1 MILILASAAVA
12 TWFEVSP
19 PAPTPQTP
27 VSITFTTAPMGDC
40 GPTQSEVSIAGTNV
54 HVRLYIAVRTPAC
67 VPTVV
72 PRTIRVDIG
81 TLPIGLY
88 DLSADYNEIQWRGSF
103 LVRSATTALAVTSTA
118 GQLPVSIPN
127 GANSVTIGGV
137 PANLLKDP
145 ESGRTFALAPPHE
158 PGLYNVSAT
167 DANGNALAVA
177 NPIDY
182 FDPAAPPDLTVFER
196 VLFPVLDS
204 FAGANGSVWDSVA
217 TIENLGGD
225 YVEAFNTIG
234 TVPALRPPLSSFQFS
249 GRGHPH
255 GALLYI
261 PRQTAMAFSLR
272 VRDVASD
279 DPGFE
284 IVPVRESQ
292 FFRSPLTLAN
302 IPIGADYRTRLRIY
316 GIDPLP
322 DPEVSVASRV
332 WSTTLKL
339 QRGASIDQPAY
350 AEVDL
355 ATIPQLRGMDSITLQ
370 IGGSGRIWAFASAV
384 HTPTQRTIII
394 GPQ

>member
-54 HVRLYIAVRTPAC
+54 HVRLFSAAGTPAC
-67 VPTVV
+67 APTVI

-81 TLPIGLY
+81 ALPVGLY

-103 LVRSATTALAVTSTA
+103 VVRSATTALAVTSTA
-118 GQLPVSIPN
+118 GLLPVSIPN

-137 PANLLKDP
+137 AANLLNDP
-145 ESGRTFALAPPHE
+145 ESGRTFALEPHE
-158 PGLYNVSAT
+158 PGLYSVTVT
-167 DANGNALAVA
+167 DANGNGLAVP
-177 NPIDY
+177 NPIVY

-217 TIENLGGD
+217 TVENVGGD
-225 YVEAFNTIG
+225 YVETFNTIG
-234 TVPALRPPLSSFQFS
+234 TVPRLRPPFSSFQVN

-255 GALLYI
+255 GALVYI

-292 FFRSPLTLAN
+292 FFLSGLTLAN
-302 IPIGADYRTRLRIY
+302 IPIGAGYRTRLRIY

-322 DPEVSVASRV
+322 DASLSIASRE
-332 WSTTLKL
+332 WSTELQM
-339 QRGASIDQPAY
+339 QRGASIDEPAY

-355 ATIPQLRGMDSITLQ
+355 ATVPQLRGLDNITLQ
-370 IGGSGRIWAFASAV
+370 IFASGPIWAFASAV